1 MCFHK
6 SHSSTLLCVP
16 ASPSLTEGYGTRTT
30 FAYSIQCDVW
40 DRHLSSIALHSVP
53 RRLNT
58 WEYSAAI
65 TFFFPLLKFRGNFHV
80 PSFASLTPQHKS
92 PWLFLIKPLKSHSRC
107 CAYKCPSVPS
117 RTQSPTKSRK
127 VWESS
132 HRPPLEN
139 YQLQK
144 QKGSLC
150 NFDLLP
156 WEIFILEYCKMDP
169 GSPPHVEFHT
179 YRFNQVWIENTGLK
193 RNWGW
198 SGTAW
203 AI

>member
-1 MCFHK
+1 MFSWITLQHSAMCPCQPFSNGRLWDTDNLCLFHP
-6 SHSSTLLCVP
+6 V
-16 ASPSLTEGYGTRTT
+16 
-30 FAYSIQCDVW
+30 
-40 DRHLSSIALHSVP
+40 
-53 RRLNT
+53 RRLRQTPVLNC
-58 WEYSAAI
+58 SAFCAQ
-65 TFFFPLLKFRGNFHV
+65 TVKHLRVFCSNHFFFPLLKFRGNFHV
-80 PSFASLTPQHKS
+80 PSFASLTPQHKN
-92 PWLFLIKPLKSHSRC
+92 PWLFLIKLLKSHSRC

-193 RNWGW
+193 RNWGC